1 MKEPESAL
9 VTGSECGD
17 WAHFKAQTL
26 VSKYH
31 FPLKELGLIGERA
44 AFRAEKVQDEQET
57 SSCYQNIRSFKKW
70 QEHVKKT
77 QEVAWRSSLWQGW
90 DNLSIKVN
98 STNGLKHTE

>member
-57 SSCYQNIRSFKKW
+57 SSCYQNIRKYQKMTGTCQKNTGSS
-70 QEHVKKT
+70 
-77 QEVAWRSSLWQGW
+77 WRSSLWQGW